1 MGVTPVPYGE
11 WVERSETGDSPEWMR
26 GMRAYVP
33 HPLPSDFILPTETHR
48 VQAMAEHTLGELNER
63 TRGLPDHAM
72 FELST
77 RLREVQSA
85 AEMAGTSADFSEAW
99 MTSLLLTRAAEGVG
113 EPEEVLLERA
123 PMGRLLQAVEHGAA
137 RLAQG
142 GPFDAELIRQV
153 GEKLTGG
160 DPDMAESGL
169 RTGQSWLASR
179 KGGQPRILTVP
190 PGARL
195 HSALAQWSAWIDA
208 PHSLPRV
215 GKISLGHLHLVLLDP
230 YPGAGPY
237 LTSIYDASAMV
248 RTGLL
253 RDHVLALSTWLDE
266 HEQEYHA
273 RIRAVVDGGPIE
285 DWILF
290 FAGAVRAQASAQLL
304 LIDQLNALRQS
315 LLEQAKGSPT
325 VQRVVSGLITA
336 PVTSNRA
343 LETIYGMANRTA
355 TQVTRHLVQVGILEI
370 VDGKSYNKVF
380 VCQPVLDL
388 YALQVPAAPSSDR
401 HAFFPPAN

>member
-1 MGVTPVPYGE
+1 MPYGE
-11 WVERSETGDSPEWMR
+11 WVERSATDDSPEWMR
-26 GMRAYVP
+26 GMRAYLP
-33 HPLPSDFILPTETHR
+33 RPLASDFILPTETHR

-72 FELST
+72 FELCT

-85 AEMAGTSADFSEAW
+85 AEMAGTSADFSESW

-123 PMGRLLQAVEHGAA
+123 PMGRLLQAVEHGAQ
-137 RLAQG
+137 RLAGG
-142 GPFDAELIRQV
+142 GPFDAELLCEV
-153 GEKLTGG
+153 GRKLAGG
-160 DPDMAESGL
+160 DPAEPGL
-169 RTGQSWLASR
+169 RTGQSWLADR
-179 KGGQPRILTVP
+179 KGDQPRILTVP
-190 PGARL
+190 PGALL
-195 HSALAQWSAWIDA
+195 HSAFAQWSTWIDA

-215 GKISLGHLHLVLLDP
+215 GKISLGHLHLALLDP
-230 YPGAGPY
+230 HQGAGPY

-248 RTGLL
+248 RAGLL
-253 RDHVLALSTWLDE
+253 RDQVLALSTWLDE

-273 RIRAVVDGGPIE
+273 HIRAVVDGGPIE

-290 FAGAVRAQASAQLL
+290 FAGAVRAQATEQLA
-304 LIDQLNALRQS
+304 LIDKLNALRRS
-315 LLEQAKGSPT
+315 LVAQAKGSPT

-343 LETIYGMANRTA
+343 LETVYGMANRTA

-388 YALQVPAAPSSDR
+388 YALQVPLAPESDR
-401 HAFFPPAN
+401 DAFAPPAD